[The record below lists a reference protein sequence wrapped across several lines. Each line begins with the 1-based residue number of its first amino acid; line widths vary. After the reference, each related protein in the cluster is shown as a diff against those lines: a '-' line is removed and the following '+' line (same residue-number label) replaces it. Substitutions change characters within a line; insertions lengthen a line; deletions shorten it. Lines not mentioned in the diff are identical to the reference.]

1 MLNPLWIRSA
11 VALAETGSFTR
22 AADRLDLTQAAVSQH
37 IRRIEEQIGPIVI
50 RRPRGLEWTPAG
62 IALLDHAKELEAAG
76 RRFEAR
82 LADAGSLQ
90 GEVALA
96 TPGSVGLLLY
106 PLLLDMQQTHPG
118 LVIRHRFAPDPDVIA
133 AVRDNRCDLGVT
145 THQPDDA
152 RIAAR
157 PFLEEPLELIVPAA
171 EEVHGW
177 SDLARIGF
185 IDHPDGQ
192 AMATR
197 LLSRRFSGSPGV
209 RRLPV
214 TGFSNQISL
223 ILEPVARGL
232 GFTVLP
238 RYARKA
244 FARQD
249 AIRVVA
255 GSVGVVDT
263 LWLIHRAEWPLP
275 ARARHVAE
283 RLQATLGADQAL
295 PAREAATRRTSPS

>member
-11 VALAETGSFTR
+11 VALAETGNFTR

-37 IRRIEEQIGPIVI
+37 VRRIEEKIGAIVI
-50 RRPRGLEWTPAG
+50 RRSRGLEWTPAG
-62 IALLDHAKELEAAG
+62 MALLDHARELEAAN
-76 RRFEAR
+76 RRLEAR

-106 PLLLDMQQTHPG
+106 PLLLDLQQTHPG

-133 AVRDNRCDLGVT
+133 AVSDNRCDLGVT
-145 THQPDDA
+145 THQPEDA
-152 RIAAR
+152 RIAAD
-157 PFLEEPLELIVPAA
+157 PFLDEPLELIVPAG
-171 EEVHGW
+171 EEVYGW

-185 IDHPDGQ
+185 VDHPDGQ

-209 RRLPV
+209 RHLPV

-244 FARQD
+244 FAGQD
-249 AIRVVA
+249 AIRVVE
-255 GSVGVVDT
+255 GSPAVVDT

-275 ARARHVAE
+275 ARARHVVE
-283 RLQATLGADQAL
+283 RLHAILGVDQAL
-295 PAREAATRRTSPS
+295 AARATATRPSNHS